1 MGIRQY
7 VKFSDEYAI
16 DGVVR
21 GVRASVMNGGADALA
36 CMKLTPIETVA
47 HRDRQ
52 DTTRLLGICDLLT
65 RIKDLSTGAPVWTA
79 YAAPA
84 IPTHRL
90 TGDAKADVLVI
101 GAGVSGAMV
110 AEELAEAGFSVAI
123 VDRRKPLSGSTS
135 ASTAL
140 LQYEIDTPLTLLA
153 KTVGF
158 DDAARAW
165 RRSKLGLESLAAKT
179 AALEIAC
186 DFARRHSVYL
196 TGDMLDADGLRQEQI
211 ARNSIGLRTEYLTT
225 RMLRDQYGIRRKAA
239 LEVDGSVAVNPVKL
253 AAGYLLAAIK
263 RGAKIYAPVTIAA
276 IEPRA
281 RGVDVLAEHG
291 PCIKAKH
298 VIFATGYELPK
309 SVSLKE
315 HQVNSTWAIA
325 TRPQPGALW
334 PGQAFIWEASSPYL
348 YIRTTKD
355 GRVICGGEDEE
366 FSEEEKRD
374 ALIPAKTRVLSAKLA
389 KLFPE
394 LDTTPEICLDRQLR
408 RHGG

>member
-1 MGIRQY
+1 LTGI
-7 VKFSDEYAI
+7 
-16 DGVVR
+16 
-21 GVRASVMNGGADALA
+21 
-36 CMKLTPIETVA
+36 
-47 HRDRQ
+47 
-52 DTTRLLGICDLLT
+52 
-65 RIKDLSTGAPVWTA
+65 PVWSA
-79 YAAPA
+79 YATPA

-90 TGDAKADVLVI
+90 TRDIKADVLVI

-110 AEELAEAGFSVAI
+110 AEELAEAGFSVVLA
-123 VDRRKPLSGSTS
+123 DRRKPLSGSTS

-179 AALEIAC
+179 AALQISC

-196 TGDMLDADGLRQEQI
+196 VGDMLDADGLRREQI

-225 RMLRDQYGIRRKAA
+225 RMLRDQYGIRRQAA
-239 LEVDGSVAVNPVKL
+239 LEVEGSVAVNPVKL

-263 RGAKIYAPVTIAA
+263 RGVKIYTPVAITA

-291 PCIKAKH
+291 PSIKAKH

-309 SVSLKE
+309 PVSVKHHE
-315 HQVNSTWAIA
+315 VNSTWAIA
-325 TRPQPGALW
+325 TRPQREALW
-334 PGQAFIWEASSPYL
+334 PGQAFIWEASEPYL

-366 FSEEEKRD
+366 FSDEAKRD
-374 ALIPAKTRVLSAKLA
+374 ALIPAKTRILSAKLA

-394 LDTTPEICLDRQLR
+394 LDATPDYAWTGCFGGTADDLPSIGPIPGMANCYGVLAFGGNGITFSRIAAEIIKARLTGQDDPEAGLFAFR
-408 RHGG
+408 

>member
-1 MGIRQY
+1 M
-7 VKFSDEYAI
+7 
-16 DGVVR
+16 
-21 GVRASVMNGGADALA
+21 
-36 CMKLTPIETVA
+36 
-47 HRDRQ
+47 
-52 DTTRLLGICDLLT
+52 
-65 RIKDLSTGAPVWTA
+65 WTA
-79 YAAPA
+79 YATPA
-84 IPTHRL
+84 VPTRKL
-90 TGDAKADVLVI
+90 TGDIKTDVLVI

-110 AEELAEAGFSVAI
+110 AEELAEAGFSVVI

-179 AALEIAC
+179 AALQIPC
-186 DFARRHSVYL
+186 DFTRRHSVYL
-196 TGDMLDADGLRQEQI
+196 TGDMLDADGLRREQI

-225 RMLRDQYGIRRKAA
+225 GMLRDRYGIRRKAA
-239 LEVDGSVAVNPVKL
+239 LEVEGSVAVNPAKL

-263 RGAKIYAPVTIAA
+263 RGAKIYAPVTIAE

-281 RGVDVLAEHG
+281 RGVDVRAEHG
-291 PCIKAKH
+291 PSIKAKH

-325 TRPQPGALW
+325 TRPQREALW
-334 PGQAFIWEASSPYL
+334 PGQAFIWEASDPYL

-366 FSEEEKRD
+366 FSDEEKRD
-374 ALIPAKTRVLSAKLA
+374 ALIPAKTGTLSAKLA

-394 LDTTPEICLDRQLR
+394 LDANPDYAWTGCFGGTADDLPSIGPIPGMSNCYGVLAFGGNGITFSRIAAEMIRARLTGQDDPEADLFAFR
-408 RHGG
+408 